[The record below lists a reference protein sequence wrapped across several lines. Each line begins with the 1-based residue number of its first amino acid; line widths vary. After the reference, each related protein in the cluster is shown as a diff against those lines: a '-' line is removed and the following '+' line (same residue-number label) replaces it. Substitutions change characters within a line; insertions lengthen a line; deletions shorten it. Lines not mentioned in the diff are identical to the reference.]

1 MATVERLESAAD
13 KTLVHR
19 VLQGDERAFRAF
31 FSMYFPRLFRF
42 ALYRVGSDT
51 GLAEDVAQT
60 TLMKALDNLASYRGE
75 AALFS
80 WLCTICR
87 HEISAALKRATRLPI
102 VLVDDDMSVRAALE
116 SLVDPDGTPDSKL
129 RSAELAR
136 QIKVTL
142 DSLPVDYGDALEW
155 KYVDGMSVAEIGER
169 LGRSRKAAES
179 LLNRAREAFR
189 DGFAALTDGALDFAR
204 EDLQ

>member
-1 MATVERLESAAD
+1 MRTEPINSATDS
-13 KTLVHR
+13 KLVQQ

-31 FSMYFPRLFRF
+31 FSLYFPRLFRF
-42 ALYRVGSDT
+42 ALYRVGGDADT
-51 GLAEDVAQT
+51 AEDVAQT
-60 TLMKALDNLASYRGE
+60 TLTKAIDRLETYRGE

-87 HEISAALKRATRLPI
+87 HEISAVVKRAALVPV
-102 VLVDDDMSVRAALE
+102 VLVEDDSSVRAAFE
-116 SLVDPDGTPDSKL
+116 SLIDPDGTPESAL
-129 RSAELAR
+129 RSVELAR
-136 QIKVTL
+136 QVKVTL

-155 KYVDGMSVAEIGER
+155 KYIDGLSVVEIGNR

-189 DGFAALTDGALDFAR
+189 DGFAALAGSAHDFELEQLR
-204 EDLQ
+204 